1 MLDYEKKFSEK
12 TVIAGIDEVGRGCLA
27 GPLVCACVVMP
38 LELNNIIDGVN
49 DSKKL
54 TPKKREFLNNLILQ
68 KALDYSIVEVD
79 QSTIDEINILQATKL
94 GMKKAFE
101 NINIKVDLV
110 LTDAV
115 KIDIDKNQENIIK
128 GDEKSYNIACASI
141 IAKVYR
147 DNLMNTLHTKYS
159 QYGFSKNKGYGT
171 KDHIENLLTLGACP
185 LHRKTFIGKIIER
198 GRYKKQ

>member
-38 LELNNIIDGVN
+38 LDKFNLIDGIN

-54 TPKKREFLNNLILQ
+54 TPKKREFLNKIILQ
-68 KALDYSIVEVD
+68 KALAYSIVEVD
-79 QSTIDEINILQATKL
+79 QQTIDKINILQATKL

-147 DNLMNTLHTKYS
+147 DNLMNMLNSNYA

-185 LHRKTFIGKIIER
+185 LHRKTFIKKIMER
-198 GRYKKQ
+198 GKYKK